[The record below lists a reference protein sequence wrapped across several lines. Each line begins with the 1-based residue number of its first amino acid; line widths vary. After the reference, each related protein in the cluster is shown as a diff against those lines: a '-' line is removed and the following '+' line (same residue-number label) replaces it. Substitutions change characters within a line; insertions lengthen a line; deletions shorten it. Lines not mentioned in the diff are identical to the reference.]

1 MKNIRCKLAYVLECL
16 VYIWNSFNKP
26 DSADL
31 IYVIILV
38 VNKFKTMHLEMCET
52 QKLCGKQETLFSWF
66 PIWYIIYYLLIWVIF
81 FQIYVETLMLLIL
94 SELISWLF
102 VTEFDQHFRKTKGRV
117 QPKKNANYPPTPPK
131 LLIQIQGPH
140 PVILKKWIICL
151 FFLQPFL

>member
-52 QKLCGKQETLFSWF
+52 WKFCGKQETLFSWF
-66 PIWYIIYYLLIWVIF
+66 PISYIIYYLLIWVII
-81 FQIYVETLMLLIL
+81 FQIYFETLMLLIL
-94 SELISWLF
+94 SELISWLL
-102 VTEFDQHFRKTKGRV
+102 VTEFDQHFRKTPITTTQQNIYISSSGYGES
-117 QPKKNANYPPTPPK
+117 NYTY
-131 LLIQIQGPH
+131 LWNHFSGP
-140 PVILKKWIICL
+140 LTS
-151 FFLQPFL
+151 QR